1 MRQNLETIASRSTNV
16 PSTFCSLVFNIHPSL
31 SKDERTGIK
40 EVMYMERR
48 EQRYKAARKKNGRS
62 LIKER
67 GKDGGGG
74 VVKTQNREMIKGGI
88 KRQRTEK

>member
-1 MRQNLETIASRSTNV
+1 
-16 PSTFCSLVFNIHPSL
+16 
-31 SKDERTGIK
+31 
-40 EVMYMERR
+40 MERR